1 MKKKMYAILLSLAM
15 VAGLMPDN
23 TWAEDIPSTHKNHC
37 ICVTGEYNHE
47 HDDTI
52 NWQPLSEIND
62 SIESGY
68 YYLDGDIHTTSEWS
82 VNGDVNLCLNG
93 HSIICDSDTAAI
105 NIRREGILTITDCSA
120 GETGTITHSD
130 GKNGR
135 GIYSI
140 GTLNLWRGSVASNR
154 CWVKNQYV
162 GPDYSYDRPVDYGAG
177 IYNRG
182 TFNMYGGT
190 IKNNSKNPNK
200 INISSFGGGV
210 YNSDT
215 FNMYGGVISDNQAY
229 SGGGGVYNIWKFN
242 FSGGKICNNKS
253 GGAGGGVRNDDSNST
268 FTMTGGEISGN
279 RTERS
284 GGGVS
289 NSGTFNMS
297 AGKISE
303 NVAKDDKYETFGEGG
318 GVSNFNGKIYM
329 SGGTISNNTCQYRG
343 GGVYNYAET
352 QHNTIFQ
359 MTDGSITDNK
369 VTSTKALS
377 GGGGVAGYATSYYDN
392 EEHVSK
398 VSFTMTGGTISR
410 NSAYNGGGIWGL
422 PKDDNSNKGIK
433 PEINLV
439 LSGGTISDNIAKNTG
454 GGVYN
459 QLCTMTLSGVL
470 SIINNKDNN
479 LYIAQKNRL
488 MPRT

>member
-1 MKKKMYAILLSLAM
+1 MEIDNEAQIRGRYWNMKKKMYAILLSLAM

-68 YYLDGDIHTTSEWS
+68 YYLEGDIHTTSEWK
-82 VNGDVNLCLNG
+82 VYGKVNLCLNG

-105 NIRREGILTITDCSA
+105 NIGREGILTITDCSA

-135 GIYSI
+135 GIYNI
-140 GTLNLWRGSVASNR
+140 GTLNFWRGSVDSNK
-154 CWVKNQYV
+154 CWIENQYV

-177 IYNRG
+177 IYNGG

-190 IKNNSKNPNK
+190 IKNNSKNANK

-210 YNSDT
+210 YNSST

-229 SGGGGVYNIWKFN
+229 SGGGGVYNSWKFN

-253 GGAGGGVRNDDSNST
+253 GGAGGGIRNDDSNST
-268 FTMTGGEISGN
+268 FTMTGGEIFGN

-303 NVAKDDKYETFGEGG
+303 NLAKDDKYETFGEGG

-329 SGGTISNNTCQYRG
+329 SGGTISNNNCQYRG

-377 GGGGVAGYATSYYDN
+377 G
-392 EEHVSK
+392 
-398 VSFTMTGGTISR
+398 
-410 NSAYNGGGIWGL
+410 
-422 PKDDNSNKGIK
+422 
-433 PEINLV
+433 
-439 LSGGTISDNIAKNTG
+439 
-454 GGVYN
+454 
-459 QLCTMTLSGVL
+459 
-470 SIINNKDNN
+470 
-479 LYIAQKNRL
+479 
-488 MPRT
+488 

>member
-162 GPDYSYDRPVDYGAG
+162 GPDYSYD
-177 IYNRG
+177 
-182 TFNMYGGT
+182 
-190 IKNNSKNPNK
+190 
-200 INISSFGGGV
+200 
-210 YNSDT
+210 
-215 FNMYGGVISDNQAY
+215 
-229 SGGGGVYNIWKFN
+229 
-242 FSGGKICNNKS
+242 
-253 GGAGGGVRNDDSNST
+253 
-268 FTMTGGEISGN
+268 
-279 RTERS
+279 
-284 GGGVS
+284 
-289 NSGTFNMS
+289 
-297 AGKISE
+297 
-303 NVAKDDKYETFGEGG
+303 
-318 GVSNFNGKIYM
+318 
-329 SGGTISNNTCQYRG
+329 
-343 GGVYNYAET
+343 
-352 QHNTIFQ
+352 
-359 MTDGSITDNK
+359 
-369 VTSTKALS
+369 
-377 GGGGVAGYATSYYDN
+377 
-392 EEHVSK
+392 
-398 VSFTMTGGTISR
+398 
-410 NSAYNGGGIWGL
+410 
-422 PKDDNSNKGIK
+422 
-433 PEINLV
+433 
-439 LSGGTISDNIAKNTG
+439 
-454 GGVYN
+454 
-459 QLCTMTLSGVL
+459 TL
-470 SIINNKDNN
+470 
-479 LYIAQKNRL
+479 
-488 MPRT
+488 